1 MQVGMNPEAQQMAIF
16 KTESLTYQ
24 YPERAKPAID
34 RIDLEIN
41 QGELVMLAGPSGC
54 GKSTLLR
61 LFSGLAPSFYGGK
74 VAGEI
79 FFKDVG
85 IIRKGKSLAP
95 EVGILFQDP
104 EKQIV
109 MTDVEREIVFGMEN
123 LGFMSEVIK
132 MRLAEIVDFM
142 GIKDLIGRKT
152 YELSAGQKQK
162 IALASVLAMNPEVLL
177 MDEPTSQM
185 DPISAE
191 ELLNTV
197 RKVAED
203 TGKTIIM
210 AEQKLERCLHL
221 ADRVIAMNEGKVVFN
236 GTPKDYCIW
245 AFHEKFEFLPLIP
258 RLFAG
263 MNIDTIPITVKEGRR
278 AIGNRLLAIGKDN
291 KERQYEVVSTNIH
304 RAKGKIDMKKLQPEI
319 EIKNLWFSYDGDNE
333 ILKDINIDI
342 FKGEFV
348 SILGQNGAGKTT
360 FIKNINGLL
369 KPSRGEIKIQG
380 EKIKNKAISEVA
392 KKVGYLGQN
401 PDNYLLNDSV
411 EQEILYTL
419 NNFSMKWDESTNLLL
434 RDMGL
439 EAFRSVNPRDLS
451 TGQRQRTALAS
462 VISVSPDI
470 LILDEPTRGMDY
482 QNKRALADILK
493 KARKQGMTIILV
505 THDIEFAA
513 QVSDR
518 VIIMFNGET
527 VADGKSYEVLK
538 NNLYY
543 SPQMNKLFYGIADV
557 MTFEEAELLIY
568 N

>member
-1 MQVGMNPEAQQMAIF
+1 MVIF
-16 KTESLTYQ
+16 KTEKLIYQ

-34 RIDLEIN
+34 RINLEIN
-41 QGELVMLAGPSGC
+41 EGELVILAGPSGC

-61 LFSGLAPSFYGGK
+61 LFSGLAPSFYGGT

-79 FFKDVG
+79 FFKGGG

-109 MTDVEREIVFGMEN
+109 MTEVEREIVFGMEN
-123 LGFMSEVIK
+123 LGFMPEVIK
-132 MRLAEIVDFM
+132 RRLAEIVDFM

-162 IALASVLAMNPEVLL
+162 TALASVLAMNPEVLL

-185 DPISAE
+185 DPVSAE

-221 ADRVIAMNEGKVVFN
+221 ADRVIAMNEGKVVFD
-236 GTPKDYCIW
+236 GSPKDYCIW
-245 AFHEKFEFLPLIP
+245 AFREKFEFLPPIP

-263 MNIDTIPITVKEGRR
+263 MNLDKVPITVKEGR
-278 AIGNRLLAIGKDN
+278 GVLGKDYN
-291 KERQYEVVSTNIH
+291 ALNSSVLQERENRRNEVKEKV
-304 RAKGKIDMKKLQPEI
+304 QPEI
-319 EIKNLWFSYDGDNE
+319 EIKNFWFSYAGDNE
-333 ILKDINIDI
+333 VLKGINIDV

-348 SILGQNGAGKTT
+348 SILGQNGTGKTT

-380 EKIKNKAISEVA
+380 EKIKNKAISELA

-419 NNFSMKWDESTNLLL
+419 NNFNLPWSESTDLLL
-434 RDMGL
+434 RDMEL
-439 EAFRSVNPRDLS
+439 EAFKGVNPRDLS

-462 VISVSPDI
+462 VLSVSPDI

-482 QNKRALADILK
+482 QNKRALADILT
-493 KARKQGMTIILV
+493 KAKKQGRTIILV

-513 QVSDR
+513 ELSNR
-518 VIIMFNGET
+518 VIIMFNGE
-527 VADGKSYEVLK
+527 VAADGERDEVLK

-543 SPQMNKLFYGIADV
+543 SSQMNKLFYGIADI
-557 MTFEEAELLIY
+557 MTFEEAEVFIKHGS
-568 N
+568 